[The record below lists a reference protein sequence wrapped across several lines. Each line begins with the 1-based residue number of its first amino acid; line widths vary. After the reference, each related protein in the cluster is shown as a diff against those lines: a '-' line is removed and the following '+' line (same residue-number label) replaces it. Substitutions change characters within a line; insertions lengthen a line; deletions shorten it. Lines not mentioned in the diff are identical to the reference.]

1 MRGSA
6 HKLYP
11 EIGVM
16 GKTGW
21 TGVVARL
28 LDLFGR
34 IDKKAMLEETK
45 GTLLTKMV
53 REQTWLAS
61 RSPRSIP

>member
-1 MRGSA
+1 
-6 HKLYP
+6 
-11 EIGVM
+11 M